1 MVQKHGFRVVS
12 EVLPVLDFDLQVE
25 RFIAALGITKSLNT
39 AKAYRS
45 DLRLLKLHLV
55 LARCTCVTPPRS
67 HTAYSDLEAALEAND
82 QRLEAASN
90 RLLDGFTV
98 DLEAIQPEDLVG
110 YFLFLKE
117 TQGYAQTTINRKIVA
132 VRRFFKYLFDHEL
145 LSDTSLIYDLETKTI
160 HRNEAPLHLTA
171 QEAFHFLDVVDRH
184 GCERDYAIF
193 LIMLSMGLRI
203 GEVVQMNIDDIG
215 PDTEF
220 YQVTGGK
227 GGKNRPVPVP
237 PAVREAVSNYRRVRP
252 RDKVKGQHRMAL
264 FLGNRYTRIT
274 PRAIQQKLKDYVELT
289 RLPDSKKVMLTPHKL
304 RHTFATALYLN
315 GEDLRTLM
323 RLLGHEN
330 IATTT
335 IYTHVDKEKLI
346 ASLDKNPFAT

>member
-1 MVQKHGFRVVS
+1 M
-12 EVLPVLDFDLQVE
+12 LDFDLQLE
-25 RFIAALGITKSLNT
+25 RFIAALGINKSLNT

-55 LARCTCVTPPRS
+55 LARCPCVTPPRS
-67 HTAYSDLEAALEAND
+67 KTAYGELEAALDAND
-82 QRLEAASN
+82 QRLTDDSN

-98 DLEAIQPEDLVG
+98 DLKAIRPDDLVG

-132 VRRFFKYLFDHEL
+132 VRRFFKYLFDHRL
-145 LSDTSLIYDLETKTI
+145 LPDPSLIYDLETKTI

-171 QEAFHFLDVVDRH
+171 EEAFHFLDTVRRH
-184 GCERDYAIF
+184 GSERDYAIF

-203 GEVVQMNIDDIG
+203 GEVVQINVDDIG
-215 PDTEF
+215 QNTRF
-220 YQVTGGK
+220 YRVTGGK

-237 PAVREAVSNYRRVRP
+237 GAVREAVTDYKKVRP
-252 RDKVKGQHRMAL
+252 KDKAKGQHRLAL
-264 FLGNRYTRIT
+264 FLGNKYTRIT
-274 PRAIQQKLKDYVELT
+274 PRAIQQKLKEYVELT
-289 RLPDSKKVMLTPHKL
+289 ELPESKKLMLTPHKL

-335 IYTHVDKEKLI
+335 IYTHVDNEKLI
-346 ASLDKNPFAT
+346 ASLDKNPFARVTPEEYGHKH

>member
-1 MVQKHGFRVVS
+1 M
-12 EVLPVLDFDLQVE
+12 LDFDLQVE
-25 RFIAALGITKSLNT
+25 RFIAALGISKSLNT

-55 LARCTCVTPPRS
+55 LARCPCVTPPRNGRI
-67 HTAYSDLEAALEAND
+67 AYGQLEAALEAND
-82 QRLEAASN
+82 QRLDSDSS

-98 DLEAIQPEDLVG
+98 DLEAIRPDDLVG

-132 VRRFFKYLFDHEL
+132 VRRFFKYLFDHQL
-145 LSDTSLIYDLETKTI
+145 LRDPSLVYDLETKTI

-171 QEAFHFLDVVDRH
+171 EEAFHFLDTVRH
-184 GCERDYAIF
+184 HGSERDYAIF

-203 GEVVQMNIDDIG
+203 AEVIQMNVDDIG
-215 PDTEF
+215 RETRF
-220 YQVTGGK
+220 YRVTGGK

-237 PAVREAVSNYRRVRP
+237 PAVREAVADYKRVRP
-252 RDKVKGQHRMAL
+252 RDKAKRQHRLAL

-274 PRAIQQKLKDYVELT
+274 PRAIQQKLKEYVELT
-289 RLPDSKKVMLTPHKL
+289 DLPESKKLMLTPHKL

-335 IYTHVDKEKLI
+335 IYTHVDDEKLT
-346 ASLDKNPFAT
+346 ASLEKNPFARARSGEYGQ

>member
-1 MVQKHGFRVVS
+1 M
-12 EVLPVLDFDLQVE
+12 LDFDLQVE
-25 RFIAALGITKSLNT
+25 RFIAVLGINKSINT

-55 LARCTCVTPPRS
+55 LACCDCVIPPQDQ
-67 HTAYSDLEAALEAND
+67 TAYAQLEAILQADEN
-82 QRLEAASN
+82 RLRPASQ
-90 RLLDGFTV
+90 RLLDSFTV
-98 DLEAIQPEDLVG
+98 DLEAITSDDLVG

-117 TQGYAQTTINRKIVA
+117 TLGYAQTTLNRKIVA
-132 VRRFFKYLFDHEL
+132 VRRFFNYLLDHRL
-145 LSDTSLIYDLETKTI
+145 LADPAIINDLDTKAIP
-160 HRNEAPLHLTA
+160 RNEAPLHLTA
-171 QEAFHFLDVVDRH
+171 EEAFHFLDTVRRH
-184 GCERDYAIF
+184 GSERDYAMF

-203 GEVVQMNIDDIG
+203 SEVIQMNVDSIG

-220 YQVTGGK
+220 YHVVDGK
-227 GGKNRPVPVP
+227 GGKSRPVPVP
-237 PAVREAVSNYRRVRP
+237 EAVREAVRAYLRVRP
-252 RDKVKGQHRMAL
+252 GEKAKGQHRMAL

-274 PRAIQQKLKDYVELT
+274 PRAVQQSLKDYTALT
-289 RLPDSKKVMLTPHKL
+289 DLPESKKVMLTPHKL
-304 RHTFATALYLN
+304 RHTFATALYIN

-346 ASLDKNPFAT
+346 ASLDKNPFAKSQEL

>member
-1 MVQKHGFRVVS
+1 M
-12 EVLPVLDFDLQVE
+12 LDFDLQVE
-25 RFIAALGITKSLNT
+25 RFIAALGINKSLNT

-55 LARCTCVTPPRS
+55 LARCPCVIPPRNKD
-67 HTAYSDLEAALEAND
+67 AYSELEAALEAND
-82 QRLEAASN
+82 HKLSAVSN

-98 DLEAIQPEDLVG
+98 DLEAIRPDDLVG

-132 VRRFFKYLFDHEL
+132 VRRFFKYLFRHEL
-145 LSDTSLIYDLETKTI
+145 LPDPSLIYDLETKTI
-160 HRNEAPLHLTA
+160 YRNEAPLHLSA
-171 QEAFHFLDVVDRH
+171 EEAFRFLDTVRRH
-184 GCERDYAIF
+184 GSERDYAIF

-203 GEVVQMNIDDIG
+203 GEVIQMNVDDIG
-215 PDTEF
+215 PETRF

-237 PAVREAVSNYRRVRP
+237 GAVREAVADYKQVRP
-252 RDKVKGQHRMAL
+252 KDKAKGQHRLAL
-264 FLGNRYTRIT
+264 FLGNKYTRIT
-274 PRAIQQKLKDYVELT
+274 PRAIQQKLKEYTELT
-289 RLPDSKKVMLTPHKL
+289 DLPESKKVILTPHKL

-335 IYTHVDKEKLI
+335 IYTHVDSEKLI
-346 ASLDKNPFAT
+346 ASLDKNPFAEARPRAEENKGKRK

>member
-1 MVQKHGFRVVS
+1 M
-12 EVLPVLDFDLQVE
+12 LDFDLQVE
-25 RFIAALGITKSLNT
+25 RFIASLSINKSLNT

-55 LARCTCVTPPRS
+55 LARCPCVTLPHS
-67 HTAYSDLEAALEAND
+67 KIAYSEFEAAFEADN
-82 QRLEAASN
+82 QRLTAVSS

-98 DLEAIQPEDLVG
+98 DLEAIRPDDLVG

-132 VRRFFKYLFDHEL
+132 VRRFFKYLFDREL
-145 LSDTSLIYDLETKTI
+145 LPDPFLIYDLETKTI

-171 QEAFHFLDVVDRH
+171 EEAFHFLATVQRH
-184 GCERDYAIF
+184 GCERDYTVF

-215 PDTEF
+215 PETTF
-220 YQVTGGK
+220 YRVTGGK
-227 GGKNRPVPVP
+227 GGKNRPIPVP
-237 PAVREAVSNYRRVRP
+237 PAVREAVAEYKKVRP
-252 RDKVKGQHRMAL
+252 RGKAKGQHRLAL

-274 PRAIQQKLKDYVELT
+274 PRAIQQKLKEYVALT
-289 RLPDSKKVMLTPHKL
+289 DLPDSKKLMLTPHKL

-335 IYTHVDKEKLI
+335 IYTHVDDEKLL